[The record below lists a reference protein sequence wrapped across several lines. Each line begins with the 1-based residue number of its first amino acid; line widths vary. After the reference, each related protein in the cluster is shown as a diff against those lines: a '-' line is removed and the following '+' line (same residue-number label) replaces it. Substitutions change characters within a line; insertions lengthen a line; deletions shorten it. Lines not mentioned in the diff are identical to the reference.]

1 MILYNSKHHNNNFL
15 HKIENNYSKT
25 IDAILN
31 HQYLSALE
39 KKQISKEKLQILV
52 YEQYH
57 IIKNDRRNFA
67 LMVSKSSDDVATE
80 LFTDCLSAEVKAL
93 DNLVPMAEEL
103 GIINNIISDTNNKI
117 ELYEPLAGC
126 HAYTNYLTRL
136 AVYGSDAEILAAILV
151 DFPVWGANCSK
162 ISSFLK
168 KNYGF
173 TNRSCMFLD
182 QFATPLPE
190 EFIEKSNNLILRFNL
205 AQKEK
210 VTQRAARLILDYEL
224 LFWDTIYN
232 HSI

>member
-1 MILYNSKHHNNNFL
+1 MILHNGKNNNDNNNYI
-15 HKIENNYSKT
+15 HKIKNNYSKT

-67 LMVSKSSDDVATE
+67 FIISKASDDVAAE
-80 LFTDCLSAEVKAL
+80 LFTYCLSIEVKAL

-103 GIINNIISDTNNKI
+103 GINNSDSDNKI

-126 HAYTNYLTRL
+126 HAYTNYLTKL

-190 EFIEKSNNLILRFNL
+190 KFVEKSNNLIIRFNL
-205 AQKEK
+205 AQKER
-210 VTQRAARLILDYEL
+210 VIQRAARLILDYEL

-232 HSI
+232 YSL

>member
-1 MILYNSKHHNNNFL
+1 MILHNSNHHNNNFL
-15 HKIENNYSKT
+15 HKTENTCSKT

-31 HQYLSALE
+31 HPYLSALE
-39 KKQISKEKLQILV
+39 KKQVSKQKLQILV
-52 YEQYH
+52 YEQYY

-67 LMVSKSSDDVATE
+67 LMVSKSSDDVATD

-93 DNLVPMAEEL
+93 ENLVPMAEEL
-103 GIINNIISDTNNKI
+103 GINPIDNKI

-126 HAYTNYLTRL
+126 HAYTNYLTKL

-190 EFIEKSNNLILRFNL
+190 EFIEKSTNLILRFNH
-205 AQKEK
+205 AQKER
-210 VTQRAARLILDYEL
+210 VIQRAARLILDYEL

>member
-1 MILYNSKHHNNNFL
+1 MHNNNFL
-15 HKIENNYSKT
+15 QKIENNYFKT

-39 KKQISKEKLQILV
+39 KKQIRKEKLQILV

-67 LMVSKSSDDVATE
+67 FIISKASDDVAAE
-80 LFTDCLSAEVKAL
+80 LFTYCLSTEVKAL

-103 GIINNIISDTNNKI
+103 GINNISSDNKI

-126 HAYTNYLTRL
+126 HAYTNYLTKL

-190 EFIEKSNNLILRFNL
+190 KFVEKSNNLIIRFNL
-205 AQKEK
+205 AQKER
-210 VTQRAARLILDYEL
+210 VIQRAARLILDYEL

-232 HSI
+232 YSL